1 MAILAVYS
9 SCSNPEG
16 KESAIA
22 NAKDEVEV
30 VSTVLSESVPVERC
44 QQSVRQQLFL
54 NVVFATIQYRDDC
67 WERLAMAVLFLCR
80 SWEGIAQLA
89 NAVHYTAN
97 IYHPLYFIT
106 VAVSITF
113 KLRG

>member
-30 VSTVLSESVPVERC
+30 VSTVLSESVPVESC
-44 QQSVRQQLFL
+44 QQSVRQQQKSNFSMWSLPLFSIG
-54 NVVFATIQYRDDC
+54 T
-67 WERLAMAVLFLCR
+67 
-80 SWEGIAQLA
+80 
-89 NAVHYTAN
+89 
-97 IYHPLYFIT
+97 T
-106 VAVSITF
+106 VGKDWRWQFSFCADLG
-113 KLRG
+113 KA